1 MKTLKKTIFA
11 SLFTLLFG
19 CGGAS
24 EEAKNNSIQENISD
38 ETNITEEQIADVQTF
53 NYQRKLSGKS
63 FSSKSLVTIDYLN
76 STADILTP
84 SNNEV
89 VRGNITVEVKDIED
103 EDGIEKI
110 WLGFNGSDKAKLIC
124 SDGCDSPYQLFKT
137 GINPFNYSQTPG
149 ILQLQIWIEDK
160 IGNVSLAETQQLN
173 WLPNNIIIN
182 EINREADRV
191 TLSWANSKN
200 SIRYNAYISDSPIDN
215 IENFILSDVNQ
226 RFLSL
231 ATTNHVFE
239 QLEPRKNYYGLITG
253 IDGSGES
260 AFSEDI
266 LINASEI
273 ITPIAVNDEY
283 EIEQFSELTGNL
295 IENDSANGFGPIT
308 LNLEPVIA
316 PEHGQLTLFENGDFS
331 YKPNNNFFGFDSFKY
346 RIVNPQGIVAE
357 ASVIINIKQIN
368 TPPLALFNHFIVPA
382 NEQYNVSD
390 NELILNDIDFDGDEL
405 SINTEPVEDVS
416 NGTLTI
422 SATGSFSYLP
432 NEGFEGED
440 SFVYQLEDG
449 RGGIA
454 TAEVKLIV
462 TNEVLESAHISVND
476 EYILNEDEVL
486 SIELP
491 GILSNDKG
499 EALEQLSL
507 SISQPTLN
515 GTLELTGSGA
525 FRYFPNENFYGIDYF
540 IYELEDSTG
549 LKTTAF
555 VTLNINSVND
565 APLALTDQI
574 TVSQNQ
580 AIEISVLENDLDV
593 DSEIDK
599 ASLKIIESASNGS
612 VSINTTLGTVTYKS
626 NSNFRGQDS
635 FTYSVSDS
643 EGLESN
649 IATVY
654 VNVNGINTSPL
665 AENDLAETEQNQAVE
680 INILLNDSDP
690 DGSIDISSVKIIS
703 SPENG
708 QAIFSIQ
715 QGVLIYTPNDGYF
728 GSDSLTYMFNDNEG
742 TESNVAI
749 VNITVARVN
758 KAPIANNDSFVVTQ
772 NVASP
777 LDVLLNDSDIDGSI
791 DTSSIEIIETTKAG
805 TLEILSNG
813 ALVYTSSSE
822 NIFVDS
828 FTYRVKDNEGLNSN
842 IATVNIE
849 INQVDTSPIALVDSV
864 ETSKNQSISFNVL
877 SNDNFK
883 DIPVSQNPVV
893 IEAKPSHGE
902 IFIENMTG
910 QLSYMPNLNFVG
922 TDTFTYRAVNNKG
935 ESSEAALVNILV
947 NNKNYIPIIQPAEVN
962 ITTEFNNGDTIV
974 NLIASDPDNDE
985 IIYELLGEFAPLFTV
1000 NQSGAVSI
1008 NDMESI
1014 NANGNAKYIVNTKVC
1029 DVIEPPLCAESTL
1042 IVNVEEILPT
1052 EIAVINTD
1060 YAENG
1065 VAKVNLR
1072 GSLEYHEVGKAITLP
1087 DGSFLIAS
1095 GIGYYDEVQGRNIHR
1110 AAITKVNSSGD
1121 IDNTFANE
1129 GVFETSLDIL
1139 VEGLPQ
1145 NVVAQN
1151 LVYDELNKLIYVSG
1165 YIDQVTTQ
1173 DFFILRLTEIGELDT
1188 SFANDGYF
1196 ILASDTGQKASSVA
1210 IDLQDNAILAL
1221 VNYDISGL
1229 IEGRLI
1235 RFNTSTFSVSH
1246 NTNLK
1251 AEVGTEATGFT
1262 VISNSQL
1269 MVFGNTLNANNN
1281 SDIFLNKFNI
1291 SDLTLDTS
1299 FQNAGSMTIDLAGES
1314 VDNRIKSLIT
1324 LSDNS
1329 LVLTGDHLTQIGDV
1343 STPEQFSLFLLKVNQ
1358 EGEFDVSFN
1367 DSGYRIYNPA
1377 ELPTNLIDGGLLS
1390 LSAQGVDIKELN
1402 NSLYVTVNREIYGSN
1417 KAIQIMKIGFDG
1429 IVDIDWTQRFTGITV
1444 YDENGIRSHGTLLSS
1459 SGLVLYG
1466 HNHHNVG
1473 YNYFASQWFAKV
1485 SLAGI
1490 LDNTFGYLGQST
1502 LNSSSSDEIF
1512 ISSAKQSN
1520 GNLLL
1525 SGHTLNWQ
1533 NEKVPYIYSLN
1544 DLGAV
1549 DKSFGKQGLSRL
1561 NFYSDTTSSTL
1572 TVAEDGT
1579 IYLTGNEG
1587 EISGFV
1593 AKLTDTG
1600 MADNS
1605 YAHGN
1610 DASYIPASDFASETI
1625 KILDLKVLPNQEQ
1638 LVLSETFDG
1647 CINKSVGIY
1656 LSAIGNVVN
1665 SYTFEPPTG
1674 YECSESVFK
1683 LDKIYVSELG
1693 IYGIGTDSQTYSTPR
1708 IVITNVDT
1716 EGNLIPSFGDA
1727 GLAVIDIGSALA
1739 DIVSISGYI
1748 VDPEGGFYIYGNI
1761 NEDNFIV
1768 KVNNQGSIDSTF
1780 ATNGLYKYSSYID
1793 DFVDIKQVMFDSQ
1806 NKLLVFSQS
1815 QASEVTYIT
1824 RLLVSESTEPLDLA
1838 FNELGYQSLNF
1849 GVNKELVEVQYHN
1862 DNESFLIIL
1871 QDSVEKRIAVTAI
1884 MITEQ

>member
-1 MKTLKKTIFA
+1 MNTLKKTIFA

-24 EEAKNNSIQENISD
+24 EEVKDNTVEENISD
-38 ETNITEEQIADVQTF
+38 KKNVPEEKIADVQTF
-53 NYQRKLSGKS
+53 NYQRKVSGKS
-63 FSSKSLVTIDYLN
+63 FSSKSLVTVDYLN
-76 STADILTP
+76 STADIVTP
-84 SNNEV
+84 SNNDI
-89 VRGNITVEVKDIED
+89 VRGNITVEVKNIED

-110 WLGFNGSDKAKLIC
+110 WLGFNGSDKAQLIC
-124 SDGCDSPYQLFKT
+124 SGGCDSPYQLFET

-149 ILQLQIWIEDK
+149 VLQLQIWIEDK
-160 IGNVSLAETQQLN
+160 IGNVSLAETQQVN

-215 IENFILSDVNQ
+215 IENFILSGVNQ

-308 LNLEPVIA
+308 LSLEPVIA

-382 NEQYNVSD
+382 NEQYNVSN

-462 TNEVLESAHISVND
+462 TNEVLEPAHISVND
-476 EYILNEDEVL
+476 EYILNEDAVL

-491 GILSNDKG
+491 GILINDKG

-507 SISQPTLN
+507 SISQPTIN

-612 VSINTTLGTVTYKS
+612 VSINSTLGTVTYKS

-643 EGLESN
+643 EGVESN

-654 VNVNGINTSPL
+654 VNVSGINTSPL

-715 QGVLIYTPNDGYF
+715 QDVLIYTPNDGYF

-742 TESNVAI
+742 AESNIAI

-758 KAPIANNDSFVVTQ
+758 IAPIANNDSFTVTQ

-777 LDVLLNDSDIDGSI
+777 LDVLLNDSDVDGSI

-805 TLEILSNG
+805 TLETLSNG

-842 IATVNIE
+842 IATVSIE
-849 INQVDTSPIALVDSV
+849 INQVDTSPIALS
-864 ETSKNQSISFNVL
+864 ESLATSKNQSISFNVL

-883 DIPVSQNPVV
+883 DISVAQNPVV
-893 IEAKPSHGE
+893 IEAQPSHGE

-910 QLSYMPNLNFVG
+910 QLSYMPNFNFVG
-922 TDTFTYRAVNNKG
+922 TDTFTYRAVNSKG
-935 ESSEAALVNILV
+935 ESSDAALVNIMV
-947 NNKNYIPIIQPAEVN
+947 NNKNYTPIIQPAEVN
-962 ITTEFNNGDTIV
+962 ITTEFNNGDPII
-974 NLIASDPDNDE
+974 NLMASDPDNDE
-985 IIYELLGEFAPLFTV
+985 IIYELLGEFVSLFTV

-1008 NDMESI
+1008 NDIETI
-1014 NANGNAKYIVNTKVC
+1014 IANGNAQYIVNIKVC
-1029 DVIEPPLCAESTL
+1029 DVIDPPLCAESTL
-1042 IVNVEEILPT
+1042 TVNVEEILPT

-1065 VAKVNLR
+1065 VAKINLR
-1072 GSLEYHEVGKAITLP
+1072 GALEYHEVGKSITLP

-1095 GIGYYDEVQGRNIHR
+1095 GIGHYDEVQGRNIHR

-1121 IDNTFANE
+1121 IDNSFANE
-1129 GVFETSLDIL
+1129 GVFETDLGIL

-1151 LVYDELNKLIYVSG
+1151 LVYDEINKLIYVSG

-1173 DFFILRLTEIGELDT
+1173 DFFILRLTEVGELDK

-1210 IDLQDNAILAL
+1210 LDLQDNAIIGL

-1229 IEGRLI
+1229 IEGHLM
-1235 RFNTSTFSVSH
+1235 RFNTSTFTVTH
-1246 NTNLK
+1246 NANLI

-1262 VISNSQL
+1262 VLSNSQL

-1281 SDIFLNKFNI
+1281 ADIFLNKFNI

-1299 FQNAGSMTIDLAGES
+1299 FQNAGAMTIDLAGES

-1324 LSDNS
+1324 LSDNM
-1329 LVLTGDHLTQIGDV
+1329 LLMTGDHLISLGDFSS
-1343 STPEQFSLFLLKVNQ
+1343 STDFSLFLLKMDIAGN
-1358 EGEFDVSFN
+1358 FDTSFN
-1367 DSGYRIYNPA
+1367 GTGFRIYA
-1377 ELPTNLIDGGLLS
+1377 DTELPTYSEDVDLLS
-1390 LSAQGVDIKELN
+1390 LSAQGVDLKELD
-1402 NSLYVTVNREIYGSN
+1402 NSIFITINRETHN
-1417 KAIQIMKIGFDG
+1417 TNFAVQMMK
-1429 IVDIDWTQRFTGITV
+1429 VDLNGEVDASWLSPYSGITFF
-1444 YDENGIRSHGTLLSS
+1444 DDDGIRSHGALQTPE
-1459 SGLVLYG
+1459 GFVIFG

-1485 SLAGI
+1485 YSAGT

-1533 NEKVPYIYSLN
+1533 NERVPYIHSLS

-1561 NFYSDTTSSTL
+1561 NFYSDTTSGTL
-1572 TVAEDGT
+1572 TVAEGGA

-1593 AKLTDTG
+1593 AKLTNTG
-1600 MADNS
+1600 LADNF
-1605 YAHGN
+1605 YAHSN
-1610 DASYIPASDFASETI
+1610 EASYIPASDFASETI
-1625 KILDLKVLPNQEQ
+1625 KILDLKELPNQEQ
-1638 LVLSETFDG
+1638 LILSETFDG

-1656 LSAIGNVVN
+1656 LSAIGDIVN
-1665 SYTFEPPTG
+1665 SYTFEPPAG

-1716 EGNLIPSFGDA
+1716 EGNFIPSFGDA
-1727 GLAVIDIGSALA
+1727 GLAVIDIGSALG

-1748 VDPEGGFYIYGNI
+1748 VDPEGSFYIYGNI

-1768 KVNNQGSIDSTF
+1768 KVNNQGAIDSTF
-1780 ATNGLYKYSSYID
+1780 ATNGLYKYSIYFD

-1815 QASEVTYIT
+1815 QTSEDTYIT
-1824 RLLVSESTEPLDLA
+1824 RLLESESTEPLDLA